1 MSEVEKKDYEYTTL
15 MNMLHVSVSKH
26 LLDEHFTLVWANPF
40 YYDLIGYTREEYERL
55 YQNLCD
61 RYYAGDPEEWRRIG
75 AVVTKTMEEGKKAY
89 SISSRMRR
97 KSGEYI
103 WVRMAATF
111 VDEYI
116 DGHQVAYTVMTDIN
130 DIMQMKIEQSVTY
143 DNLPGFVGKYRVQ
156 SGPRFTLLA
165 ANDRYVDFFGEGCW
179 REMEDPLYRDNF
191 VRNQEIFKAHERS
204 FLAGEPAHFI
214 VKMKE
219 HHGKEAFLQ
228 VNASC
233 VDWQDGDPVY
243 LAIFIDVTDETELR
257 QMQKRLEEQAVQL
270 KEALASAE
278 RANRAKTDFL
288 SHMSHDIRTPMNA
301 IIGMTDIAR
310 AHIEEPEKLR
320 DCLRKIS
327 LSSQHLL
334 GLIND
339 VLDMSRIESGKM
351 IINSGVMSL
360 PELLRNV
367 VAIMQPNI
375 KARGQ
380 QFSIHL
386 RRVKHEWVFSDSL
399 RLRQIFINILSNAS
413 KFTPSGGNISIC
425 VEEASDGT
433 PGQARFRFI
442 FTDTGKGMR
451 PEFIRHL
458 FEPFSR
464 EQDSR
469 VDKTEGSGLGM
480 AITQKL
486 VALLDGEIEVR
497 SEVGKGTTFLV
508 TLPMRIEQAPY
519 SPGRLPDLRILV
531 VDDDDVMCEHMMQ
544 TLGEIGVRVESA
556 NNGEGALALLEEVR
570 RKGGA
575 FDAVLLDWKM
585 PGMDGPQTARRI
597 RQAYGEQLPIL
608 IVSAYDVADIEGEAL
623 ASGVNGFITK
633 PLFVSTLCE
642 ALRRY
647 VLGERAETEEEARA
661 GAQEFAG
668 RRILLVED
676 NDLNRDI
683 AVELLGSAGA
693 QIQCACDGAQGCE
706 AFRVSP
712 VGYYDLI
719 LMDVQMPTM
728 NGYEATRRI
737 RQMARA
743 DAETV
748 PVVAMTAD
756 AFSEDIV
763 KAREAG
769 MNGHLAKPL
778 DAQTLKRE
786 IRKILS

>member
-1 MSEVEKKDYEYTTL
+1 MAEIGKKDYEYTTL

-40 YYDLIGYTREEYERL
+40 YYELIGYSRDEYERL
-55 YQNLCD
+55 YQNQCD
-61 RYYAGDPEEWRRIG
+61 RYYARDPEEWRRIG
-75 AVVTKTMEEGKKAY
+75 AVVEKTMAEGKREY

-97 KSGEYI
+97 RGGEHI

-111 VDEYI
+111 TDEYI
-116 DGHQVAYTVMTDIN
+116 DGHQVAYTVMTDIS

-156 SGPRFTLLA
+156 SGPRFTLLE
-165 ANDRYVDFFGEGCW
+165 ANDGYVQFFGEGCW
-179 REMEDPLYRDNF
+179 QGMEDPLYRENF
-191 VRNQEIFKAHERS
+191 AQNQAVFEAQEAS
-204 FLAGEPAHFI
+204 FLAGEPAHFT
-214 VKMKE
+214 VQMKE
-219 HHGKEAFLQ
+219 RGGRNSFLQ

-233 VDWQDGDPVY
+233 VDWQDGDPIY

-257 QMQKRLEEQAVQL
+257 QMQKRLEEQAAQL
-270 KEALASAE
+270 KEALAAAE

-310 AHIEEPEKLR
+310 AHTGEPEKLR

-367 VAIMQPNI
+367 VAIMQPSI
-375 KARGQ
+375 KAREQ

-386 RRVKHEWVFSDSL
+386 RSVQHEWVFSDSL

-413 KFTPSGGNISIC
+413 KFTPAGGTIGVC
-425 VEEASDGT
+425 VEEVPGEA
-433 PGQARFRFI
+433 PGQARFRFT
-442 FTDTGKGMR
+442 FTDTGKGMQ
-451 PEFIRHL
+451 PEFMRHL

-486 VALLDGEIEVR
+486 VALLGGEIEVR
-497 SEVGKGTTFLV
+497 SEIGKGTTFLV
-508 TLPMRIEQAPY
+508 TLPMRIERAPGE
-519 SPGRLPDLRILV
+519 PARLPDLHILV

-544 TLGEIGVRVESA
+544 TLSEAGVRVESV
-556 NNGEGALALLEEVR
+556 NTGEGALERLRDVR
-570 RKGGA
+570 RAGGG

-597 RQAYGEQLPIL
+597 RGEHGRDLPIL
-608 IVSAYDVADIEGEAL
+608 IVSAYDFADIEGEAL
-623 ASGVNGFITK
+623 AAGVNGFITK

-642 ALRRY
+642 ALRRF
-647 VLGERAETEEEARA
+647 VLGERVESEDEALA

-668 RRILLVED
+668 KRFLLVED
-676 NDLNRDI
+676 NELNRDI
-683 AVELLGSAGA
+683 AVELLGGAGA
-693 QIQCACDGAQGCE
+693 QVQCACDGAQGCE

-712 VGYYDLI
+712 TGYYDLI

-728 NGYEATRRI
+728 NGYEATRQI
-737 RQMARA
+737 RRMERA
-743 DAETV
+743 DARTV
-748 PVVAMTAD
+748 PIVAMTAD

-786 IRKILS
+786 IRKILL

>member
-288 SHMSHDIRTPMNA
+288 SHMSHDIPHADERDHRHDGHRP
-301 IIGMTDIAR
+301 R
-310 AHIEEPEKLR
+310 AYR
-320 DCLRKIS
+320 
-327 LSSQHLL
+327 
-334 GLIND
+334 GA
-339 VLDMSRIESGKM
+339 GKAAGTAFGR
-351 IINSGVMSL
+351 S
-360 PELLRNV
+360 PCR
-367 VAIMQPNI
+367 
-375 KARGQ
+375 
-380 QFSIHL
+380 
-386 RRVKHEWVFSDSL
+386 
-399 RLRQIFINILSNAS
+399 AS
-413 KFTPSGGNISIC
+413 TCWG
-425 VEEASDGT
+425 
-433 PGQARFRFI
+433 
-442 FTDTGKGMR
+442 
-451 PEFIRHL
+451 
-458 FEPFSR
+458 
-464 EQDSR
+464 
-469 VDKTEGSGLGM
+469 
-480 AITQKL
+480 
-486 VALLDGEIEVR
+486 
-497 SEVGKGTTFLV
+497 
-508 TLPMRIEQAPY
+508 
-519 SPGRLPDLRILV
+519 
-531 VDDDDVMCEHMMQ
+531 
-544 TLGEIGVRVESA
+544 
-556 NNGEGALALLEEVR
+556 
-570 RKGGA
+570 
-575 FDAVLLDWKM
+575 
-585 PGMDGPQTARRI
+585 
-597 RQAYGEQLPIL
+597 
-608 IVSAYDVADIEGEAL
+608 
-623 ASGVNGFITK
+623 
-633 PLFVSTLCE
+633 
-642 ALRRY
+642 
-647 VLGERAETEEEARA
+647 
-661 GAQEFAG
+661 
-668 RRILLVED
+668 
-676 NDLNRDI
+676 
-683 AVELLGSAGA
+683 
-693 QIQCACDGAQGCE
+693 
-706 AFRVSP
+706 
-712 VGYYDLI
+712 
-719 LMDVQMPTM
+719 
-728 NGYEATRRI
+728 
-737 RQMARA
+737 
-743 DAETV
+743 
-748 PVVAMTAD
+748 
-756 AFSEDIV
+756 
-763 KAREAG
+763 
-769 MNGHLAKPL
+769 
-778 DAQTLKRE
+778 
-786 IRKILS
+786 